1 TMIAAT
7 VAGNLFQDQK
17 MFEVVVWGTPEVR
30 RDVTK
35 IKDLRIDAPL
45 GGPGNRPSQ
54 VKLSDVADVQIVPKP
69 EMITHDQVSRS
80 IDVVANVRGRGLSA
94 VTAEVKDKLAAVTFP
109 REHHLEVLGA
119 SEAKAAVDLQV
130 WLYAIG
136 AAILIFFLLQAALA
150 SWRLAALYFL
160 LL

>member
-1 TMIAAT
+1 
-7 VAGNLFQDQK
+7 
-17 MFEVVVWGTPEVR
+17 
-30 RDVTK
+30 
-35 IKDLRIDAPL
+35 
-45 GGPGNRPSQ
+45 
-54 VKLSDVADVQIVPKP
+54 
-69 EMITHDQVSRS
+69 
-80 IDVVANVRGRGLSA
+80 ANVRGRGLSA

-160 LL
+160 LLPVALTGGVLAAVLSRDSVSIVALLGLLTVLAMTIRGGLLQIRHYRRLAEDGHPPGADLVVLG